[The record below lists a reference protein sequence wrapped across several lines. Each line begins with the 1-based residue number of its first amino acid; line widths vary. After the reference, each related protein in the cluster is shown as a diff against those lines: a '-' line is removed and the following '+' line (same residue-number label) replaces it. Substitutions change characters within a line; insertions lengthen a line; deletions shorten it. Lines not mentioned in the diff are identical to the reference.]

1 LNVPD
6 SEKPLFS
13 ERVIHYV
20 RHIRQI
26 PNRNQWMF
34 LKLAADFVVLL
45 HLAFIL
51 FVVLGGLVVFRWPR
65 FMWLHI
71 PAAAWGAFIELT
83 GRVCPLTPLENR
95 LRIAAGETGYSG
107 GFIEA
112 YLIPVVY
119 PDRLTRWVQIS
130 LGVGVVA
137 INLVFYGLIVG
148 RRPRANLDDG

>member
-1 LNVPD
+1 
-6 SEKPLFS
+6 
-13 ERVIHYV
+13 
-20 RHIRQI
+20 
-26 PNRNQWMF
+26 MF

-51 FVVLGGLVVFRWPR
+51 FVVLGGLIVFRWPR

-107 GFIEA
+107 GFIEE

-119 PDRLTRWVQIS
+119 PGGLTRWVQIS
-130 LGVGVVA
+130 LGVGVVV
-137 INLVFYGLIVG
+137 INLVFYGLLVA
-148 RRPRANLDDG
+148 RRPRANLDDA

>member
-1 LNVPD
+1 
-6 SEKPLFS
+6 
-13 ERVIHYV
+13 
-20 RHIRQI
+20 
-26 PNRNQWMF
+26 MF

-51 FVVLGGLVVFRWPR
+51 IVVLGGLVVFRWPR
-65 FMWLHI
+65 FMWLHM
-71 PAAAWGAFIELT
+71 PAAAWGAFIEFS

-112 YLIPVVY
+112 YLISVVY
-119 PDRLTRWVQIS
+119 PDSLIRWVQIS

-137 INLVFYGLIVG
+137 INLVFYGLIVA
-148 RRPRANLDDG
+148 RRPRANLDDA

>member
-1 LNVPD
+1 
-6 SEKPLFS
+6 
-13 ERVIHYV
+13 
-20 RHIRQI
+20 
-26 PNRNQWMF
+26 MF

-51 FVVLGGLVVFRWPR
+51 FVVLGGLIVFRWPR

-107 GFIEA
+107 GFIEE

-119 PDRLTRWVQIS
+119 PGGLTRWVQIS
-130 LGVGVVA
+130 LGVGVVV
-137 INLVFYGLIVG
+137 INLVFYGLLVA
-148 RRPRANLDDG
+148 RRPRANLDGK

>member
-1 LNVPD
+1 
-6 SEKPLFS
+6 
-13 ERVIHYV
+13 
-20 RHIRQI
+20 
-26 PNRNQWMF
+26 MF

-107 GFIEA
+107 GFIEE

-119 PDRLTRWVQIS
+119 PDGLTRWVQIS
-130 LGVGVVA
+130 LGVGVVV
-137 INLVFYGLIVG
+137 INLVLYGLLVA
-148 RRPRANLDDG
+148 RRRSSSPSSL

>member
-1 LNVPD
+1 
-6 SEKPLFS
+6 
-13 ERVIHYV
+13 
-20 RHIRQI
+20 
-26 PNRNQWMF
+26 MF

-65 FMWLHI
+65 FMWLHL
-71 PAAAWGAFIELT
+71 PAAAWGAFIELS

-107 GFIEA
+107 GFIEE

-119 PDRLTRWVQIS
+119 PDGLTRWGQIS

-137 INLVFYGLIVG
+137 INLVFYGLLVT
-148 RRPRANLDDG
+148 RRPRANRDDA

>member
-1 LNVPD
+1 
-6 SEKPLFS
+6 
-13 ERVIHYV
+13 
-20 RHIRQI
+20 
-26 PNRNQWMF
+26 MF

-107 GFIEA
+107 GFIEE

-119 PDRLTRWVQIS
+119 PGGLIRSVQIS
-130 LGVGVVA
+130 LGVGVVV
-137 INLVFYGLIVG
+137 INLVFYGLLVA
-148 RRPRANLDDG
+148 RRPRANLDDA

>member
-1 LNVPD
+1 
-6 SEKPLFS
+6 
-13 ERVIHYV
+13 
-20 RHIRQI
+20 
-26 PNRNQWMF
+26 MF
-34 LKLAADFVVLL
+34 LKLAADLVVLL
-45 HLAFIL
+45 HFAFIL

-65 FMWLHI
+65 FMWLHM
-71 PAAAWGAFIELT
+71 PAAAWGAFIEFS

-119 PDRLTRWVQIS
+119 PDSLTRWVQIS

-137 INLVFYGLIVG
+137 INLVFYGLIVA